1 MFSIGTA
8 AKASKSVKNHARAKY
23 NWRIFS
29 RGIKAGVKSIRQH
42 AWMTIAA
49 TFTMAVTLI
58 MAGLMMAAL
67 VNVNQ
72 LATDIQN
79 NVEVRVMIDQKATAS
94 DKAQLKNEIKNLE
107 TVSSVEY
114 SSRQHELK
122 SITHT
127 FGSSFNMFKGDSNPL
142 YDVYIVKVKDP
153 SDLQSASSK
162 ISQMGAVQDTQFGGN
177 SARKLI
183 KLTNNLKKA
192 ISVIIIVFVLI
203 SLFLIS
209 NTIRIAMNTRRQE
222 IMIMQYVGATDWF
235 IRLPLFVEGAITG
248 LLAAIPSMIIIDG
261 FYAWGYHS
269 VQRMLAD
276 SSYQLVNLPHSMI
289 TIDLF
294 VLLLAML
301 IGIFGSVISVQK
313 FLRQN

>member
-29 RGIKAGVKSIRQH
+29 RGIKAGVNSIRQH

-94 DKAQLKNEIKNLE
+94 DKAQLKKEIKDLG

-192 ISVIIIVFVLI
+192 ISAIIIVFVLI

-276 SSYQLVNLPHSMI
+276 SSYQLANLPHSMI